1 MNALARRFYKAA
13 SVAAD
18 GAGVSLDART
28 LRTPGGAVFAA
39 PTRALAEAVAAE
51 WEAQREEIV
60 PKRMPL
66 TQFAF
71 AAIDHTPNKR
81 DDLVEHVLNYADTDL
96 VCHRAD
102 TPPGLV
108 ARQAERWGPIV
119 DWAAATYGQ
128 APSVV
133 TGVLAAAPN
142 PAAREAIRRA
152 AEAMDDFRLTA
163 LAQATGLAGSA
174 LIALALVEGALEAE
188 AAFEAAALDNLWSL
202 ENWGEDAEARARLDR
217 QRAEFEALGRFIA
230 ALG

>member
-1 MNALARRFYKAA
+1 MTALARRFYKTA
-13 SVAAD
+13 SVSPD

-28 LRTPGGAVFAA
+28 LRTPGGTVFAA

-71 AAIDHTPNKR
+71 AAIDHTPHKR
-81 DDLVEHVLNYADTDL
+81 DELVEHVLNYADTDL

-102 TPPGLV
+102 APPGLV
-108 ARQAERWGPIV
+108 ARQAELWDSVV

-128 APSVV
+128 APPVV
-133 TGVLAAAPN
+133 VGVVAAPPN
-142 PAAREAIRRA
+142 PAAREAIGRA
-152 AEAMDDFRLTA
+152 ASAMDDFRLTA

-174 LIALALVEGALEAE
+174 LIALAFVAGALEPE

-217 QRAEFEALGRFIA
+217 QRAEFDALGRFIA